1 MLSKKCTKTHLFC
14 NIHKNE
20 CQKDFIHQD
29 EAPGIYY
36 STSIVQVLWS
46 RIRKLDFRVTHICRS
61 INLAVKTKTNRKEC

>member
-1 MLSKKCTKTHLFC
+1 MNVK
-14 NIHKNE
+14 
-20 CQKDFIHQD
+20 KDFIHQD

-61 INLAVKTKTNRKEC
+61 INLDSSEDKKTNRKEC